1 MRNVVACSFV
11 LLFALTPLTAQSNRD
26 WQDLYRE
33 AIAHVAK
40 RDWKPAEDKLLAAKK
55 AGPPS
60 GRGQIKR
67 TFGRDS
73 DYFPEFYLGV
83 VYLNTGRFA
92 DAQVQFQIARTRKID
107 IGEREF
113 QQLPDFEAR
122 ANEFAE
128 AEAKKR
134 AVIEPK
140 QRYRGFMDQA
150 QKFLAEGR
158 YDDAETAARQARG
171 LNVENGPADDLLRN
185 ITRSRANAR
194 VQALLKGSP
203 SLQEL
208 RRMLSEYEG
217 TGASLDEVRRRIDA
231 METVERRA
239 TAERAGM
246 IAYFNGS
253 YTQAISALAEAE
265 KAGALTPRGHFYRA
279 LTLASLA
286 TRGKVTNDNQLREAR
301 KAWAIAMQRADEFK
315 VDLRYVSPQL
325 LDALR
330 GQ

>member
-113 QQLPDFEAR
+113 
-122 ANEFAE
+122 
-128 AEAKKR
+128 
-134 AVIEPK
+134 
-140 QRYRGFMDQA
+140 
-150 QKFLAEGR
+150 
-158 YDDAETAARQARG
+158 
-171 LNVENGPADDLLRN
+171 
-185 ITRSRANAR
+185 
-194 VQALLKGSP
+194 
-203 SLQEL
+203 
-208 RRMLSEYEG
+208 
-217 TGASLDEVRRRIDA
+217 
-231 METVERRA
+231 
-239 TAERAGM
+239 
-246 IAYFNGS
+246 
-253 YTQAISALAEAE
+253 
-265 KAGALTPRGHFYRA
+265 
-279 LTLASLA
+279 
-286 TRGKVTNDNQLREAR
+286 
-301 KAWAIAMQRADEFK
+301 
-315 VDLRYVSPQL
+315 
-325 LDALR
+325 
-330 GQ
+330 